1 MAATTTAHQPHL
13 VPIEFFGRNPTTDA
27 EMESAIRAGLSTSA
41 LKQLQTSWN
50 FTVLEISAALAIPR
64 STLMQMMRSP
74 KKMTL
79 ADSDRLYRFAQVLAL
94 AERYIG
100 DRSRALGWLRYPNE
114 VLGSVTP
121 LHALETEIGRQRVIQ
136 TLGVIAYGGV
146 S

>member
-1 MAATTTAHQPHL
+1 MAATAPLHPPQHI
-13 VPIEFFGRNPTTDA
+13 PIEFFGQKPTSDA
-27 EMESAIRAGLSTSA
+27 EMDSAIRAGLSTSV

-50 FTVLEISAALAIPR
+50 LTVLELSAALAIPR

-74 KKMTL
+74 KRMTP
-79 ADSDRLYRFAQVLAL
+79 AESDRLYRFAQVLAL

-100 DRSRALGWLRYPNE
+100 DRSSALGWLRHPNT

-136 TLGVIAYGGV
+136 ALGVIAYGGV

>member
-1 MAATTTAHQPHL
+1 LAATVTQPSPQPGIA
-13 VPIEFFGRNPTTDA
+13 VFGRDLATESDLDA
-27 EMESAIRAGLSTSA
+27 AIRAGLSTYV
-41 LKQLQTSWN
+41 LKQFQQSWN
-50 FTVLEISAALAIPR
+50 LTVLELSAALAIPR

-74 KKMTL
+74 KRMSP

-100 DRSRALGWLRYPNE
+100 DRSRAVGWLRHPNP

-136 TLGVIAYGGV
+136 ALGAIAYGGV

>member
-1 MAATTTAHQPHL
+1 MAATAIPHPSQP
-13 VPIEFFGRNPTTDA
+13 VPIEFFGYKATSDA
-27 EMESAIRAGLSTSA
+27 EMESAIRAGLSTSV
-41 LKQLQTSWN
+41 LKQVQTSWN
-50 FTVLEISAALAIPR
+50 LTVLELSAALAIPR

-74 KKMTL
+74 KRMTP

-94 AERYIG
+94 AEHYIG
-100 DRSRALGWLRYPNE
+100 DRGRALGWLRQPNT

-136 TLGVIAYGGV
+136 ALGVIAYGGV

>member
-1 MAATTTAHQPHL
+1 MAATVTQHQPRT
-13 VPIEFFGRNPTTDA
+13 VPIEFFGHKTTSDA
-27 EMESAIRAGLSTSA
+27 EMESAIRAGLSTSV

-50 FTVLEISAALAIPR
+50 LTVLELSAALAIPR

-74 KKMTL
+74 KRMTPS
-79 ADSDRLYRFAQVLAL
+79 DSDRLYRFAQVLAL

-100 DRSRALGWLRYPNE
+100 DRGRALGWLRHPNT

>member
-1 MAATTTAHQPHL
+1 MGTTATPHQPQL
-13 VPIEFFGRNPTTDA
+13 VPIELFGHKTTSDA
-27 EMESAIRAGLSTSA
+27 EMDSAIRDGLSTSV

-50 FTVLEISAALAIPR
+50 LTVLELSAALAIPR

-74 KKMTL
+74 KKMTP

-94 AERYIG
+94 AERYVG
-100 DRSRALGWLRYPNE
+100 DRSRALGWLRHPNT
-114 VLGSVTP
+114 VLGSATP
-121 LHALETEIGRQRVIQ
+121 LHAIETEIGRQRVIQ

>member
-1 MAATTTAHQPHL
+1 MAATVTNLSPNPGIA
-13 VPIEFFGRNPTTDA
+13 IFGRHLATESDIDA
-27 EMESAIRAGLSTSA
+27 AIRAGLSTSA

-50 FTVLEISAALAIPR
+50 LTVLELSAALAIPR

-74 KKMTL
+74 KRMTP

-100 DRSRALGWLRYPNE
+100 DRGRALGWLRHPNT

-136 TLGVIAYGGV
+136 ALGAVAYGGV

>member
-1 MAATTTAHQPHL
+1 MQPSPQPGIAVLGRDAASESDL
-13 VPIEFFGRNPTTDA
+13 DA
-27 EMESAIRAGLSTSA
+27 AIRAGLSTSV
-41 LKQLQTSWN
+41 LKQLQQSWN
-50 FTVLEISAALAIPR
+50 LTVVELSAALAIPR

-74 KKMTL
+74 KKMSP
-79 ADSDRLYRFAQVLAL
+79 AESDRLYRFAQVLAL

-100 DRSRALGWLRYPNE
+100 DRSRALGWLRHPNP

-136 TLGVIAYGGV
+136 ALGAIAYGGV

>member
-1 MAATTTAHQPHL
+1 MATTVTQHQPQP
-13 VPIEFFGRNPTTDA
+13 VPIEFFGHNGTSDA
-27 EMESAIRAGLSTSA
+27 EMDCAIRAGLSTSA
-41 LKQLQTSWN
+41 LKQLQTAWN
-50 FTVLEISAALAIPR
+50 LTVLELSAALAIPR

-74 KKMTL
+74 KKMTP

-94 AERYIG
+94 AERSIG
-100 DRSRALGWLRYPNE
+100 DRSRALGWLRHPNT

-136 TLGVIAYGGV
+136 ALGAIAYGGV

>member
-1 MAATTTAHQPHL
+1 MASTVIPHQPQF
-13 VPIEFFGRNPTTDA
+13 VPIEFFGYKATSDA
-27 EMESAIRAGLSTSA
+27 EMESAIRAGLSTSV
-41 LKQLQTSWN
+41 LKQVQTSWN
-50 FTVLEISAALAIPR
+50 ITVLELSAALAIPR

-74 KKMTL
+74 KRMTP

-100 DRSRALGWLRYPNE
+100 DRGRAIGWLRQPNT

-121 LHALETEIGRQRVIQ
+121 LHALETEIGRQRVLQ
-136 TLGVIAYGGV
+136 ALGVIAYGGV

>member
-1 MAATTTAHQPHL
+1 MATTATPHPPQL
-13 VPIEFFGRNPTTDA
+13 VPIELFGHETTSDS
-27 EMESAIRAGLSTSA
+27 EMEAAIRAGLSTSVV
-41 LKQLQTSWN
+41 KQLQISWSL
-50 FTVLEISAALAIPR
+50 TILELSAALAIPR

-74 KKMTL
+74 KRMTP

-100 DRSRALGWLRYPNE
+100 DRDRALGWLRHPNT

>member
-1 MAATTTAHQPHL
+1 MAATATPHRPQF
-13 VPIEFFGRNPTTDA
+13 VPIEFFGHKTASDS
-27 EMESAIRAGLSTSA
+27 EIESAIRAGLSTSV

-50 FTVLEISAALAIPR
+50 LTVLELSAALAIPR

-74 KKMTL
+74 RRMSP
-79 ADSDRLYRFAQVLAL
+79 ADSDRLYRLAQVLAL

-100 DRSRALGWLRYPNE
+100 DRSRALGWLRHPNAI
-114 VLGSVTP
+114 LGSVTP